1 MKTNFLLITLLWF
14 SLLAMAQTPDGI
26 SYQTIFR
33 DGNGQPYINT
43 QLSVKM
49 TIHAETSAGV
59 IVYSELH
66 QATSNA
72 FGLVNLTIGGGVP
85 LTGNFENIG
94 WGQSSFFLE
103 TALDIAGSGQYQV
116 MGVTQFLSVPY
127 SKFSDN
133 SGFTSVANGIQI
145 MSLEER
151 DALVNPYPGMT
162 ILNSSTNCLNYY
174 NGSAWFETCG
184 DCQPWPDEANAGPDQ
199 TDIIG
204 TTTTLQGNI
213 PQTGNGLWTILS
225 GEGGG
230 FADDTNPN
238 TLFSGIV
245 GESYNLRWTIS
256 TGCGSNSDEVIISF
270 SEQTWVCGQDFTDPR
285 DGQVYPTVQ
294 IGDQCWMAKN
304 MNIGIMVTS
313 TPTNNGTIEKF
324 CNDDLTSNCDVYG
337 GLYPWD
343 EMMNYTTIEAA
354 QGICPTNWH
363 IPTDAQWC
371 ALTTYLDAAV
381 DCQASGY
388 TGTDGGGKMK
398 EEGTSHWL
406 FPNTGATNSSGFTAL
421 PGGFSFANGSYA
433 PTGTAG
439 VWWLSTQENAQNAWT
454 FSLHTSHGDVGHN
467 RVGKIFGFS
476 VRCMA
481 DETTTSQLN
490 VTPEHQDVTHNPGT
504 ATFEITSNLNWT
516 VSESEPWLTVTPTG
530 GNNNGTITVTFEAN
544 FNPQPRTGQITVTA
558 EGGSPEVIV
567 TVTQS
572 GFQPFVCGQDFTDPR
587 DGQVYPTVLIG
598 DQCWMAK
605 NMNIGTM
612 VTITPTN
619 NGTIEKFCNED
630 QTSNCDVYGGL
641 YPWDEAMEYTT
652 NPGAQG
658 ICPTGWHIPTD
669 AQWCALTTYLDST
682 VDCQASGYTGTD
694 AGGKMK
700 ETGTSHW
707 LFPNTGATN
716 SSGFK
721 ALPGGFSF
729 ANGTFVPTGT
739 AGLWWLSTQDN
750 AQNTWTFNLHAAHA
764 DVGHNI
770 SGKIFGY
777 SVRCMADKTTTSQLN
792 VTPEHQDVTHNPGT
806 ATFEITSNLNWTVS
820 ESEPWL
826 TVTPTGG
833 NNNGTI
839 TVTFEANFNPQPR
852 TGQITVTA
860 KGGSPEVIVTVTQ
873 SGFQPFVCE
882 DFTDPRD
889 GQVYSTVLIDDQCW
903 MAENLNIGTMI
914 DEPNYPANNQ
924 IIEKYCYSN
933 IAGNCDVYGGLYQWS
948 EMMQYS
954 NTPGIQGIC
963 PTGWHLPELADYQ
976 TLIQA
981 GGGFI
986 NPHTG
991 GILKSTGTIQQ
1002 GTGLWNEPNTGATN
1016 ETGFT
1021 AHPGGSI
1028 NLSGELSPELER
1040 IFKNSG
1046 SVSSDGT
1053 KSSDNLGEFALFW
1066 DSSPEARFLMIDYL
1080 STTSGIFNSGP
1091 ALHLAFSVRCLKD

>member
-572 GFQPFVCGQDFTDPR
+572 GFQPFVC
-587 DGQVYPTVLIG
+587 
-598 DQCWMAK
+598 
-605 NMNIGTM
+605 
-612 VTITPTN
+612 
-619 NGTIEKFCNED
+619 
-630 QTSNCDVYGGL
+630 
-641 YPWDEAMEYTT
+641 
-652 NPGAQG
+652 
-658 ICPTGWHIPTD
+658 
-669 AQWCALTTYLDST
+669 
-682 VDCQASGYTGTD
+682 
-694 AGGKMK
+694 
-700 ETGTSHW
+700 
-707 LFPNTGATN
+707 
-716 SSGFK
+716 
-721 ALPGGFSF
+721 
-729 ANGTFVPTGT
+729 
-739 AGLWWLSTQDN
+739 
-750 AQNTWTFNLHAAHA
+750 
-764 DVGHNI
+764 
-770 SGKIFGY
+770 
-777 SVRCMADKTTTSQLN
+777 
-792 VTPEHQDVTHNPGT
+792 
-806 ATFEITSNLNWTVS
+806 
-820 ESEPWL
+820 
-826 TVTPTGG
+826 
-833 NNNGTI
+833 
-839 TVTFEANFNPQPR
+839 
-852 TGQITVTA
+852 
-860 KGGSPEVIVTVTQ
+860 
-873 SGFQPFVCE
+873 E

-1080 STTSGIFNSGP
+1080 STTSGIFNSGS